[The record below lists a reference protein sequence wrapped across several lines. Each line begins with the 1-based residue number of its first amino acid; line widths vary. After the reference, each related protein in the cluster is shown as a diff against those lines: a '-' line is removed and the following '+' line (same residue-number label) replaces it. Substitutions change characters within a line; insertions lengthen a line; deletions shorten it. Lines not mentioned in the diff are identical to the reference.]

1 MGYAKSAAPAKKVA
15 AKKVAKPKKAEA
27 PTKTEAKSEV
37 VTSYKGF
44 DANLQCRGF
53 QFELGKS
60 YTHQGEVKACEGGF
74 HACEDPLN
82 VLRYYAPNKSRYA
95 IVEQSG
101 QLSSHDDD
109 TKIASQHIAI
119 KTEISIADLVKV
131 AIKFRMDRCT
141 ISKESVSDKPNT
153 AVSASG
159 KSVAATASGY
169 YGAATAS
176 GNSGAATASGNS
188 GAATASGNS
197 VAATASGYS
206 GAATA
211 SGYYG
216 AATASGDYG
225 AATASGNSGAA
236 TASGYYGAATASGD
250 YGAATASGN
259 SGAATASGYY
269 GAATA
274 SGDYGAATAI
284 GRNGKARGKD
294 GCAIFLVRRDSN
306 WKITHVFSEIVGQ
319 NGIKPDVFYTLG
331 ADGQPVEC
339 EA

>member
-1 MGYAKSAAPAKKVA
+1 MATKAKSKK
-15 AKKVAKPKKAEA
+15 
-27 PTKTEAKSEV
+27 EV
-37 VTSYKGF
+37 VQTEPVGEVITSYKGF
-44 DANLQCRGF
+44 DADWKCRGF
-53 QFELGKS
+53 QFELGKTF
-60 YTHQGEVKACEGGF
+60 THEGEVSACNGGF

-101 QLSSHDDD
+101 KLSRHDDD

-119 KTEISIADLVKV
+119 KTEISITDLIKV
-131 AIKFRMDRCT
+131 AIKFRMNRCT

-153 AVSASG
+153 
-159 KSVAATASGY
+159 SVG
-169 YGAATAS
+169 AS
-176 GNSGAATASGNS
+176 GNYG
-188 GAATASGNS
+188 
-197 VAATASGYS
+197 AATASGYS

-211 SGYYG
+211 SGNYG
-216 AATASGDYG
+216 AATASGD
-225 AATASGNSGAA
+225 SGAA
-236 TASGYYGAATASGD
+236 TASGYSGAATASGNYGAATASG
-250 YGAATASGN
+250 YSGAATASGDSGAATASGD
-259 SGAATASGYY
+259 SGAATASGYS

-274 SGDYGAATAI
+274 S

-306 WKITHVFSEIVGQ
+306 WKITHVFSAIVGQ

>member
-1 MGYAKSAAPAKKVA
+1 MGYAKSAAPA
-15 AKKVAKPKKAEA
+15 KKAEA

-74 HACEDPLN
+74 HACEDPLS

-159 KSVAATASGY
+159 
-169 YGAATAS
+169 
-176 GNSGAATASGNS
+176 
-188 GAATASGNS
+188 
-197 VAATASGYS
+197 YS
-206 GAATA
+206 
-211 SGYYG
+211 G

-225 AATASGNSGAA
+225 AATASGYSGAA
-236 TASGYYGAATASGD
+236 TASGN

-259 SGAATASGYY
+259 
-269 GAATA
+269 
-274 SGDYGAATAI
+274 YGAATAI

-339 EA
+339 ED